1 MGKNRTILLVDDEE
15 KIVEVLQAYLEKAG
29 YEVLCAYDGAAT
41 MELFRNN
48 DISLIL
54 LDLMLPDV
62 MGEEICR
69 MVRAVSRVPII
80 MLTAKTEENDLIK
93 GLRLGADDYI
103 FKPFSPRTV
112 VAKAEAV
119 LRRVE
124 SDKLISVPVSY
135 NQGSLVIDF
144 KNGDVK
150 AGGQD
155 AGLTPTEYKILATMA
170 KAPNRTFTRE
180 QLITY
185 ALDDN
190 FDGYD
195 RSIDTYIKSIRSKIE
210 EDRKNPVFIVT
221 VHGIGYRFVGVT
233 E

>member
-15 KIVEVLQAYLEKAG
+15 KRVEVLQAYLEKAG

-54 LDLMLPDV
+54 LDLMLPDI

-144 KNGDVK
+144 QNGDVK

>member
-54 LDLMLPDV
+54 LDLMLPDI

-135 NQGSLVIDF
+135 NQGSLVIVF
-144 KNGDVK
+144 QNGDVK